1 MMCIKILQLIIGYS
15 LGLLFAYIIID
26 GLTSPD
32 PIQQKVSK
40 KAQCKTYQEILSSL
54 NNPEE
59 RYQFVV
65 KHEKILQKCE
75 EEKR

>member
-1 MMCIKILQLIIGYS
+1 MCSKVLQLILGFS
-15 LGLLFAYIIID
+15 FGLLFAYIIID

-32 PIQQKVSK
+32 PIQQKISK

-54 NNPEE
+54 NDPEE

-65 KHEKILQKCE
+65 KHEKILQKCQE
-75 EEKR
+75 EER

>member
-1 MMCIKILQLIIGYS
+1 MCGKVLQLILGFS
-15 LGLLFAYIIID
+15 FGLLFAYILID

-32 PIQQKVSK
+32 PIQQQISR

-54 NNPEE
+54 NDPEE

-75 EEKR
+75 EEKK